1 MVLTQLAACASSVTG
16 QRVTLALVEAG
27 SERVLVSAEFAPDDR
42 GHQHEGYFY
51 KNVTPIVLAK
61 VRPFKSCRLFNMLS

>member
-1 MVLTQLAACASSVTG
+1 MVLTQLAACASSVTR
-16 QRVTLALVEAG
+16 QRVTVALMEAE
-27 SERVLVSAEFAPDDR
+27 SQRVLVSAEFAPDDR

-61 VRPFKSCRLFNMLS
+61 VRPLKSCYLPYFLL